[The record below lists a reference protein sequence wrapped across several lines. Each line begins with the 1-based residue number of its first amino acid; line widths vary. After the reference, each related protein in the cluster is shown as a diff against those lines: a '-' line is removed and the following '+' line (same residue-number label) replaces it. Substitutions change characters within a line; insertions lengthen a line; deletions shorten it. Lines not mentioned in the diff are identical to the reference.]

1 MSLDFGSW
9 GTGSFNLTS
18 NLQSLILKNHMK
30 RTKIICTIGPSSN
43 SPAVLT
49 KLIKSGM
56 NIARMN
62 MSHGEH
68 GWHEETIGK
77 VRAAAK
83 SAKAS
88 IGILVDLQGPKI
100 RVGKMPDAG
109 VELVSGTEVVF
120 STDPADKL
128 PEFIP
133 VGYKKL
139 HEDVK
144 PGERMLFD
152 DGLMDATVVSVS
164 GHRVTAKI
172 GTPGLLKSNKGMNLP
187 DSDLQQSAI
196 TAKDAI
202 DAKFALKM
210 KASWVALSFV
220 RDAADVIQLRKL
232 LGNDKLAPK
241 IIVKIEKPQA
251 VANFDAI
258 LEATDAVMVA
268 RGDLGVE
275 IPAEQVPVVQ
285 KTIAAKCLAAGK
297 PVVVATQMLD
307 SMIRNPRPTRA
318 EVSDVAN
325 AVIDHA
331 DAVMLSGET
340 ASGKYP
346 VEAVQTMAAVVEE
359 MEKSHFDDLPKDLSV
374 KHESVRRGIA
384 SAASI
389 LAETIGASAIFA
401 ATTSGASARYIAR
414 VRPELPI
421 YAVVPDETAAG
432 AVVLSWGVTPLIVP
446 KIKDLKMLITAIH
459 KQIVSKKIV
468 KKGETYV
475 VVAGKWREKGEY
487 VIKTVEQR

>member
-1 MSLDFGSW
+1 
-9 GTGSFNLTS
+9 
-18 NLQSLILKNHMK
+18 MK
-30 RTKIICTIGPSSN
+30 RTKIICTIGPACN
-43 SPAVLT
+43 QPAMLA

-56 NIARMN
+56 NVARMN
-62 MSHGEH
+62 MSHGDH
-68 GWHEETIGK
+68 ATHAKNIK
-77 VRAAAK
+77 NVRAAAK
-83 SAKAS
+83 AAKTTV
-88 IGILVDLQGPKI
+88 GILVDLQGPKI
-100 RVGKMPDAG
+100 RVGKMPDEG

-128 PEFIP
+128 PKYIP
-133 VGYKKL
+133 VGYKQL

-144 PGERMLFD
+144 PGEHMLFD
-152 DGLMDATVVSVS
+152 DGLMDAVVVSVS

-172 GTPGLLKSNKGMNLP
+172 GAGGILKSNKGMNLP
-187 DSDLQQSAI
+187 DSDLQQSSI
-196 TAKDAI
+196 TAKDRE
-202 DAKFALKM
+202 DAKFALKV

-220 RDAADVIQLRKL
+220 REASDVLELRRM
-232 LGNDKLAPK
+232 LGKDKLAPK
-241 IIVKIEKPQA
+241 IIVKLEKPQA
-251 VANFDAI
+251 VTNFDSI

-268 RGDLGVE
+268 RGDLGIE

-285 KTIAAKCLAAGK
+285 KMMVAKCLAAGK

-318 EVSDVAN
+318 EVSDIAN

-359 MEKSHFDDLPKDLSV
+359 IEKSHYDDLPSDLSV
-374 KHESVRRGIA
+374 THESIRRAIA
-384 SAASI
+384 GSAAL
-389 LAETIGASAIFA
+389 LAEKINAKAILA
-401 ATTSGASARYIAR
+401 ATTSGASARYISR

-432 AVVLSWGVTPLIVP
+432 AVVLSWGVIPVIVP
-446 KIKDLKMLITAIH
+446 KLKDLPTLIAAI
-459 KQIVSKKIV
+459 KNKVKTMKLV
-468 KKGETYV
+468 KKGEKFV
-475 VVAGKWREKGEY
+475 IVAGKWREKGEY

>member
-1 MSLDFGSW
+1 
-9 GTGSFNLTS
+9 
-18 NLQSLILKNHMK
+18 MK
-30 RTKIICTIGPSSN
+30 RTKIICTIGPACN
-43 SPAVLT
+43 QPAILA
-49 KLIKSGM
+49 KLIASGM
-56 NIARMN
+56 NVARMN
-62 MSHGEH
+62 MSHGDYATH
-68 GWHEETIGK
+68 TKNIK
-77 VRAAAK
+77 NVRAAAK
-83 SAKAS
+83 KAKTTV
-88 IGILVDLQGPKI
+88 GVLVDLQGPKI
-100 RVGKMPDAG
+100 RVGKMPDEG
-109 VELVSGTEVVF
+109 VELVSGSTVVF

-144 PGERMLFD
+144 AGEHMLFD

-172 GTPGLLKSNKGMNLP
+172 GTAGLLKSNKGMNLP
-187 DSDLQQSAI
+187 DSDLQQRSI
-196 TAKDAI
+196 TAKDRE
-202 DAKFALKM
+202 DAKFALTV
-210 KASWVALSFV
+210 KANWVALSFV
-220 RDAADVIQLRKL
+220 RDADDVLELRRI
-232 LGNDKLAPK
+232 LGKDKLAPK

-285 KTIAAKCLAAGK
+285 KTIVAKCLAAGK

-318 EVSDVAN
+318 EVSDIAN
-325 AVIDHA
+325 AIIDHA

-346 VEAVQTMAAVVEE
+346 VEAVQMMAAVAEE
-359 MEKSHFDDLPKDLSV
+359 TEKSHFDDMPAELSV
-374 KHESVRRGIA
+374 RHESIRRGIA
-384 SAASI
+384 SAAAM
-389 LAETIGASAIFA
+389 LAEKIGAAAIFA
-401 ATTSGASARYIAR
+401 ATTSGATARYIAR

-421 YAVVPDETAAG
+421 YAVVPDDTAAG

-446 KIKDLKMLITAIH
+446 KMKGLRPLIDAIT
-459 KQIVSKKIV
+459 KKVKLGKLV
-468 KKGETYV
+468 KKGDRYV
-475 VVAGKWREKGEY
+475 LVAGKWREMGEY
-487 VIKTVEQR
+487 VIKTIEQR